1 MRVVKFEAENF
12 GPHERI
18 VVEFRPGLN
27 VVVGRNGSGKS
38 TLVDG
43 LYAAVTGDFP
53 GDGNQSANVRQRAP
67 KGARCYV
74 SASVSHAGTDISI
87 LRRVSPSAGRQ
98 LLVNGQPPLVNGQP
112 ARTADEVNETLWN
125 ALGVTKAVLTDYAF
139 VRQWEAFGVL
149 TATPA
154 VRLKILNRL
163 FGVDQVDR
171 AYTAVDARL
180 SGLSGLTA
188 VPPERLQEAERRL
201 AAAVANLTATEEHL
215 SRLPSADW
223 CSRVIADRTAAE
235 SVTTD
240 RRRLEERL
248 VSLLDQHRRALEQ
261 HDRLRAEAAEAATA
275 LEAATVKSDA
285 AQNLAR
291 ELSARQAAWNSF
303 DAALLTLA
311 SYERRKADLLERV
324 AAARQVLD
332 AMPVVSAEQ
341 LESARRHLAACRD
354 DWTASRR
361 AVEANRAAGGETCP
375 TCRSPI
381 TAEYRT
387 WFTSVQSQLN
397 VQAERAS
404 AAEVEF
410 SRLETASLTR
420 AEAARRLETAV
431 SLSESIGP
439 PPVSPPTSLTFEKPS
454 NAEVVSAVSNAESA
468 RSSASLLAIRRESR
482 LAQAEAQ
489 ARDADRLQS
498 ESEAVARAIDAMP
511 PAPPEVSS
519 ADFQYAVDATARR
532 ASLEAELAA
541 YRRDMAAADAD
552 VRAYRKLVA
561 EGQRRSAAADH
572 FQQLKDVFRPGPGGL
587 AAKVVD
593 LCLSNLSRTLN
604 TRLEQF
610 GAPFTVRTDNQAA
623 LTAVFSDGTCTPAGR
638 LSGGQKM
645 ILALAFRLSV
655 LSEYG
660 GDLGFLCLDEPTV
673 GMDDANRAGL
683 TRCLAEVG
691 RWAAA
696 GDSQLIIVTHDT
708 NLAAAAD
715 HVIRLG

>member
-1 MRVVKFEAENF
+1 MRVTRFEAENF
-12 GPHERI
+12 GPHEHLA
-18 VVEFRPGLN
+18 VEFRPGLN
-27 VVVGRNGSGKS
+27 VVIGRNGSGKS

-74 SASVSHAGTDISI
+74 SAAISHAASEISI
-87 LRRVSPSAGRQ
+87 VRRVSPSAGRH
-98 LLVNGQPPLVNGQP
+98 LLINGQPPLVNGQP
-112 ARTADEVNETLWN
+112 VRTADEVNETLWN

-171 AYTAVDARL
+171 AYSAVDARL
-180 SGLSGLTA
+180 SGLLGLTA
-188 VPPERLQEAERRL
+188 VPPERLQESERKL
-201 AAAVANLTATEEHL
+201 AAAAVNVTATEEQL
-215 SRLPSADW
+215 SRLPTTAW
-223 CSRVIADRTAAE
+223 CSKVITDRTAAE
-235 SVTTD
+235 TVTAD

-248 VSLLDQHRRALEQ
+248 VSMLDQNRRALEER
-261 HDRLRAEAAEAATA
+261 DSLRLEATQAARSLETATA
-275 LEAATVKSDA
+275 EFDA
-285 AQNLAR
+285 AQNIAR
-291 ELSARQAAWNSF
+291 ELNARQTAWNAFDNAVQTLAAYDRRKAERLEQVDRARQA
-303 DAALLTLA
+303 
-311 SYERRKADLLERV
+311 LE
-324 AAARQVLD
+324 
-332 AMPVVSAEQ
+332 AMPAPSEQQ
-341 LESARRHLAACRD
+341 LESARRHLASCRE

-361 AVEANRAAGGETCP
+361 AVEANQAAGGDTCP

-381 TAEYRT
+381 TPEYRA
-387 WFTSVQSQLN
+387 WFLSVQSQLN
-397 VQAERAS
+397 AQAERAS
-404 AAEVEF
+404 AAAAEF
-410 SRLETASLTR
+410 SRLESASLAR
-420 AEAARRLETAV
+420 AEAARRVDMAV
-431 SLSESIGP
+431 ALSDSLGP
-439 PPVSPPTSLTFEKPS
+439 PPVSPPSALTFDRPS
-454 NAEVVSAVSNAESA
+454 NADAVAASSRAESA
-468 RSSASLLAIRRESR
+468 RASVSALTVRRDSLY
-482 LAQAEAQ
+482 AQAEA
-489 ARDADRLQS
+489 RLREAERLRVES
-498 ESEAVARAIDAMP
+498 ESVAATIGALP
-511 PAPPEVSS
+511 PAPPEVSA
-519 ADFQYAVDATARR
+519 ADFQFAVDATARR

-541 YRRDMAAADAD
+541 YRREMAAADAD
-552 VRAYRKLVA
+552 VRAYRKLVG
-561 EGQRRSAAADH
+561 EGQRRAAAADH

-593 LCLSNLSRTLN
+593 FCLSTLSRTLN
-604 TRLEQF
+604 VRLEQF
-610 GAPFTVRTDNQAA
+610 GAPFTVRTDNQAS

-673 GMDDANRAGL
+673 GMDDTNRAGL

-708 NLAAAAD
+708 HLAAAAD
-715 HVIRLG
+715 HVVRLG